1 MAQLDDRSASAPP
14 SRPAPAARDI
24 PAATQLLAI
33 AWLRWRMFANGFRR
47 QTSQGKIAGLVVS
60 IILRIILWP
69 IFALWI
75 IGPMVGSGFLAWMA
89 VSSHHPQRL
98 SVLFG
103 GIALIWQLIAISG
116 TGIAATAASFD
127 ASSLLRFPLRF
138 GRYLVLRVLLGLLT
152 TSTIVGCFALFAAAI
167 GITVADPSL
176 APAAFVV
183 LAIYTAMNIFLSR
196 MIAVWMERWLATRR
210 AREIFTALMALFFVS
225 FQLLNFHHPTL
236 HNGRVPSTSWLTTFM
251 HGTNHFLLWLPP
263 GFATNSIFLAE
274 HPLAR
279 FAQFSA
285 LLAWTGLFLAA
296 FAIRLHKQFLGEYLS
311 EGVARSTPA
320 AVVPSS
326 RSLLQS
332 LAPTVPPENSARALF
347 SPTVTACLRKEWVYL
362 RGNSNQLIQM
372 ITPLVFVFIF
382 ARGMLARHPSYLLSG
397 SLGYALIGLLGTLY
411 NVFGADAAGVQLYL
425 LAPVRLRDVILAKN
439 IASLALLLVETV
451 LAWTIVMVLATV
463 PIALSSQFSAAFW
476 IIFIVFVNLT
486 LGTLRSIQAP
496 RKFVPGQTSQMRAPG
511 ASKTNGL
518 LVFAILLGSILL
530 QVPATLLSDYLGKPW
545 LGVWVFAPL
554 AAAAVGAYA
563 LLLENA
569 DRLILTHRDLFAEE
583 LCSS

>member
-1 MAQLDDRSASAPP
+1 
-14 SRPAPAARDI
+14 
-24 PAATQLLAI
+24 
-33 AWLRWRMFANGFRR
+33 MFANGFRR

-69 IFALWI
+69 ILAIWI
-75 IGPMVGSGFLAWMA
+75 IGPAVGSGFLAWMA
-89 VSSHHPQRL
+89 VSSHHPPRL
-98 SVLFG
+98 SVLLA
-103 GIALIWQLIAISG
+103 GIAILWQFIAING
-116 TGIAATAASFD
+116 VGIAATASSFD

-152 TSTIVGCFALFAAAI
+152 ASTIVGCFALFAAAI
-167 GITVADPSL
+167 GVTVADPSL

-183 LAIYTAMNIFLSR
+183 LAIYAAMNIFLSR

-210 AREIFTALMALFFVS
+210 AREIFTALMALVFVS
-225 FQLLNFHHPTL
+225 FQLFNFRRPTGHRL
-236 HNGRVPSTSWLTTFM
+236 HASNIGWLSNFM

-311 EGVARSTPA
+311 EGAPRSAPA
-320 AVVPSS
+320 ADVPSP
-326 RSLLQS
+326 RSLLQP
-332 LAPTVPPENSARALF
+332 LASTAQPEKPALSLF

-362 RGNSNQLIQM
+362 RGNSNQLISM
-372 ITPLVFVFIF
+372 LTPLVFVFIF

-397 SLGYALIGLLGTLY
+397 SLGYALFGLLVAQYNIFGTD
-411 NVFGADAAGVQLYL
+411 GTGVQLYL
-425 LAPVRLRDVILAKN
+425 LAPIRLRDVILAKN
-439 IASLALLLVETV
+439 IASLAQLLVEVT
-451 LAWTIVMVLATV
+451 LAWCIVWMSASV
-463 PIALSSQFSAAFW
+463 PIPLQAQISAAFW

-496 RKFVPGQTSQMRAPG
+496 RKFVPGQTRPMRAPG
-511 ASKTNGL
+511 GSKTSGL
-518 LVFAILLGSILL
+518 LVIAIFLGSILL
-530 QVPATLLSDYLGKPW
+530 QVPVTLLSSYLGNPW
-545 LGVWVFAPL
+545 LGVWIFAPF
-554 AAAAVGAYA
+554 AAAAVGAYV

-583 LCSS
+583 LCGS

>member
-1 MAQLDDRSASAPP
+1 
-14 SRPAPAARDI
+14 
-24 PAATQLLAI
+24 
-33 AWLRWRMFANGFRR
+33 MFANGFRR

-75 IGPMVGSGFLAWMA
+75 IGPTVGSGFLAWMA
-89 VSSHHPQRL
+89 VSSHHPSRL

-116 TGIAATAASFD
+116 TGIAATASSFD

-152 TSTIVGCFALFAAAI
+152 ASTIVGCFALFAAAI

-176 APAAFVV
+176 APAAFVI
-183 LAIYTAMNIFLSR
+183 LAIYAAMNIFLSR

-225 FQLLNFHHPTL
+225 FQLLNFRRPTL
-236 HNGRVPSTSWLTTFM
+236 HNGRVPSTSWLTAFM

-279 FAQFSA
+279 LAQFTA
-285 LLAWTGLFLAA
+285 LLAWTTLFFVA
-296 FAIRLHKQFLGEYLS
+296 FAFRLHKQFLGEYLS
-311 EGVARSTPA
+311 DGAPRATPA
-320 AVVPSS
+320 AILSTQRPGRAQQLEAMPGSAPA
-326 RSLLQS
+326 LL
-332 LAPTVPPENSARALF
+332 
-347 SPTVTACLRKEWVYL
+347 SPTIAACLRKEWVYL

-397 SLGYALIGLLGTLY
+397 AVGYALLGLLGTLY

-439 IASLALLLVETV
+439 ISSLALLLVETV

-476 IIFIVFVNLT
+476 IIFIIFTNLT
-486 LGTLRSIQAP
+486 FGTLRSIQSP
-496 RKFVPGQTSQMRAPG
+496 RKFVPGQARQMRTTG
-511 ASKTNGL
+511 ASQTSGL

-530 QVPATLLSDYLGKPW
+530 QVPVTLLSSYLNYAW
-545 LGVWVFAPL
+545 LSVWIFAPL
-554 AAAAVGAYA
+554 AIAAVGAYA